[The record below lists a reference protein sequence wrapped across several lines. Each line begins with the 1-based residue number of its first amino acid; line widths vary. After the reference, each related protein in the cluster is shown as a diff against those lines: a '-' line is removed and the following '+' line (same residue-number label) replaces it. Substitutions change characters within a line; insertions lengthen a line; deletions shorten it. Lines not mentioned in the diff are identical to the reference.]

1 MAFSHIIEC
10 WGFEVLSLSVKPDF
24 EEYFNK
30 IILCLLSFCVC
41 TFVGHLP
48 DGSFSLKHCGLPV
61 KSKKI
66 AYYIITA
73 VSETSVF
80 IFLSL

>member
-41 TFVGHLP
+41 TL
-48 DGSFSLKHCGLPV
+48 
-61 KSKKI
+61 
-66 AYYIITA
+66 
-73 VSETSVF
+73 SVLGGY
-80 IFLSL
+80 FLHSSGKLRNLMKVFHNSVLF